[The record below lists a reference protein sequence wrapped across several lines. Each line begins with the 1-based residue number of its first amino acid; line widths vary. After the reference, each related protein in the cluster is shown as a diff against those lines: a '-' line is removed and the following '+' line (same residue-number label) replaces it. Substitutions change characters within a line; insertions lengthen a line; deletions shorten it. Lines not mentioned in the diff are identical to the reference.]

1 MTEQTFEHGPE
12 FIDFILSPHA
22 IRECAAKIY
31 KSAQEGSTHFAI
43 HEDKLDEVANYVKDV
58 TLENYPDLDI
68 PFHSRWG
75 HFQAGG
81 RDRISVLN
89 SSLESLDREEQAK
102 AKLDLVIVSVLLDA
116 GAGPD
121 WTYTDGNLKIGRS
134 EGLAVASFNM
144 FFQGAFSSD
153 PSQPLRVDAV
163 GLMGLSKQVL
173 ETGFQVSSDNPLVG
187 VEGRV
192 DLLQALARTM
202 FMRGDMFGQSLPR
215 PGNLFQYLQ
224 SQANEGSVDATKVL
238 DAVLRGLGPIWP
250 GRLQL
255 SGTNLGDVWQHRL
268 LGPLDSVESFIPFHK
283 LSQWMTYSMVEPLE
297 EAGLKVSGA
306 GELTGLAE
314 YRNGGLLLDLG
325 FLSLRD
331 PIWAAKAHAPQEELI
346 IEWRAL
352 TVHALGLIGQ
362 RVCELL
368 GKTPEEFP
376 LARVLEGGT
385 WRAGRKIAAE
395 LRDDGTPPLKIDSD
409 ATVF

>member
-1 MTEQTFEHGPE
+1 MTEQTFEHEPE
-12 FIDFILSPHA
+12 FIDFILSPRA

-31 KSAQEGSTHFAI
+31 KRALEGATHFAI
-43 HEDKLDEVANYVKDV
+43 DESKLDEVANYVKDV
-58 TLENYPDLDI
+58 TLENYPELDI

-81 RDRISVLN
+81 RDRVSVLN
-89 SSLESLDREEQAK
+89 AAIESLDAEEQAK

-121 WTYTDGNLKIGRS
+121 WAYTDGQLKIGRS

-173 ETGFQVSSDNPLVG
+173 EAGFQVSSDNPLVG

-215 PGNLFQYLQ
+215 PGNLFQYLRT
-224 SQANEGSVDATKVL
+224 QAENGSVDATKVL

-297 EAGLKVSGA
+297 AAGLKVSGA
-306 GELTGLAE
+306 GDLTGLAE

-325 FLSLRD
+325 FLALRD
-331 PIWAAKAHAPQEELI
+331 PMWASKAHAPHEELI

-352 TVHALGLIGQ
+352 TVHSLDLIGK

-368 GKTPEEFP
+368 SKAPEDFP

-395 LRDDGTPPLKIDSD
+395 LRADGTPPLRIDSD